1 MNQRE
6 NLSSWITKGIKES
19 KNYMKNSCKKE
30 MLLIKQLVGLFETA
44 YLKQLSVSP
53 KKLTK
58 DTPI

>member
-1 MNQRE
+1 
-6 NLSSWITKGIKES
+6 
-19 KNYMKNSCKKE
+19 MKNSCKKE
-30 MLLIKQLVGLFETA
+30 MLLKKQLVGLFETA